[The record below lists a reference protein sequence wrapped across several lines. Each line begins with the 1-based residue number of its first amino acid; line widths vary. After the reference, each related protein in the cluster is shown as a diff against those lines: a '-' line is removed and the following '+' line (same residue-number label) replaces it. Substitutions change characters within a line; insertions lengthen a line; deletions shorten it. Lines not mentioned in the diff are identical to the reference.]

1 MSRYMGPRLRIVR
14 RLGVLPGLTSKT
26 SKKTASPGQSGS
38 SSFKKLSEYCIRL
51 REKQKLRFNYS
62 ITDRQLLNY
71 FKKARKK
78 KGSSG
83 FELLSL
89 LEMRLDNIVFRLGLA
104 STILFARQL
113 ISHGHISVNGKVI
126 NIPSFICKPSF
137 TVGVRKRNSSQ
148 VLARTNL
155 LVSKNGFLPSHLSF
169 SNDKLEGKIVSPLSK
184 NSLVL
189 LVNELLVVEYYSRKS

>member
-1 MSRYMGPRLRIVR
+1 MSRYLGPRLRIVR
-14 RLGVLPGLTSKT
+14 RLGILPGLTSKT
-26 SKKTASPGQSGS
+26 SKKISLPGQSAIS
-38 SSFKKLSEYCIRL
+38 SSKKLSEYCIRL

-89 LEMRLDNIVFRLGLA
+89 LEMRLDNIVFRLGIA

-113 ISHGHISVNGKVI
+113 ISHGHITVNYKVI

-137 TVGVRKRNSSQ
+137 IVGIRKRNSSQ
-148 VLARTNL
+148 VLVRTNL
-155 LVSKNGFLPSHLSF
+155 LLAKNSFLPSHLVF
-169 SNDKLEGKIVSPLSK
+169 SNDKLEGKILSPLSR
-184 NSLVL
+184 NSLIL
-189 LVNELLVVEYYSRKS
+189 LVNDLLVVEYYSRKS

>member
-1 MSRYMGPRLRIVR
+1 MGPRLRIIR

-26 SKKTASPGQSGS
+26 SKKTYPPGQSSMS
-38 SSFKKLSEYCIRL
+38 SSKKFSEYCIRL

-62 ITDRQLLNY
+62 ITDKQLFNY
-71 FKKARKK
+71 FKRARKK

-89 LEMRLDNIVFRLGLA
+89 LEMRLDNIVYRLGLA

-113 ISHGHISVNGKVI
+113 ISHCHITVDGKII
-126 NIPSFICKPSF
+126 NVPSFICRPYC
-137 TVGVRKRNSSQ
+137 TIGVRKKTSSQ
-148 VLARTNL
+148 TLIRTNL
-155 LVSKNGFLPSHLSF
+155 LVSKSGFLPSHLSF
-169 SNDKLEGKIVSPLSK
+169 SNDKLEGKVLGPLNK

-189 LVNELLVVEYYSRKS
+189 LINELLVVEYYSRKS

>member
-1 MSRYMGPRLRIVR
+1 MSKYLGPRLRIVR
-14 RLGVLPGLTSKT
+14 RLGALPGLTVKT
-26 SKKTASPGQSGS
+26 SKKTCFPGQSS
-38 SSFKKLSEYCIRL
+38 SSPSKKLSEYCIRL

-62 ITDRQLLNY
+62 ITDRQLFNY

-89 LEMRLDNIVFRLGLA
+89 LEMRLDNIVYRLGVA

-113 ISHGHISVNGKVI
+113 ISHCHITVNGKVI

-137 TVGVRKRNSSQ
+137 TIGIRKRNSSQ
-148 VLARTNL
+148 LLVRTNL
-155 LVSKNGFLPSHLSF
+155 LISKNGFLPSHLSF
-169 SNDKLEGKIVSPLSK
+169 SNDKLEGKVLSPLSK
-184 NSLVL
+184 NSLIL